1 MAAPTFVSYG
11 ASVFNVSTTPKT
23 VAISVTAGDR
33 IVVMSLAESANA
45 GATNTAPTGG
55 SETYTQVASLGTDGN
70 SARAIAWTATAAST
84 QSYSVSCV
92 RPCVNTSQLWGCMVW
107 VLRDS
112 DGFGA
117 VGAPTV
123 GSTSNSVALTTTQA
137 NSGLCVASSDWNA
150 ADGTTRTRRTINSS
164 TGSEDQYFRDS
175 AHYTVYAQRYTD
187 PGAPGSVTAGYSAPT
202 GQASAII
209 AVEVKGTAGGAATKS
224 FPFRRNPSR
233 GLIMRGRR

>member
-11 ASVFNVSTTPKT
+11 ASAFNTSTTPRT

-33 IVVMSLAESANA
+33 IVVMSIGENA
-45 GATNTAPTGG
+45 KDGATNTAPTGG
-55 SETYTQVASLGTDGN
+55 GETYTQVATLGVNDTTG
-70 SARAIAWTATAAST
+70 RAIAWTATAAST

-92 RPCVNTSQLWGCMVW
+92 RPMVNTSMVWGCMVW

-123 GSTSNSVALTTTQA
+123 SSTSNSVTLTTTQA
-137 NSGLCVASSDWNA
+137 NSGLCIASSDWNA
-150 ADGTTRTRRTINSS
+150 VDGTTRTRRTINSS
-164 TGSEDQYFRDS
+164 TGAEDTYFRDS
-175 AHYTVYAQRYTD
+175 ARYTVYGHRYTD
-187 PGAPGSVTAGYSAPT
+187 TGSTGSVTGGYSAPT

-209 AVEVKGTAGGAATKS
+209 AVEVKGTSGAAAVGTVW
-224 FPFRRNPSR
+224 RRNPAN